1 MSLASRRRLMLNN
14 QQHGS
19 EVDWSKSI
27 IVPNANLTIDD
38 PNYQLP
44 SDYDSDEFKYI
55 CVIYYSS
62 HIDYVLYSKHPF
74 YAELM
79 SDGKNYA
86 LRLTNGNTTLQVTPN
101 NIYFRNP
108 QTNYTINGISY
119 GGGNA
124 NYLNLRTTQTNYPIF
139 AIDANGNLIN

>member
-1 MSLASRRRLMLNN
+1 MSLASRRRLMLND

-27 IVPNANLTIDD
+27 IVPDANLTIDD

-44 SDYDSDEFKYI
+44 SKYDPNEFKYI
-55 CVIYYSS
+55 CVIYYTSAN
-62 HIDYVLYSKHPF
+62 IDYVLYSKNPF

-79 SDGKNYA
+79 SDGEHYII
-86 LRLTNGNTTLQVTPN
+86 RYSSGNTTLRARPN
-101 NIYFRNP
+101 NTSLINP
-108 QTNYTINGISY
+108 QIRYTINGISY
-119 GGGNA
+119 GGGG